1 MDEALARGLGAR
13 LGAALGDQFEI
24 GELIGAGGFAAV
36 FRARDPLLGR
46 DVAIKVLDPSVASDP
61 AASDRLLD
69 EARMVATI
77 EHPHIVPLYEAGR
90 RDGLV
95 FLVMR
100 YFPDGPV
107 GSRLERSGD
116 LAPAAVAGLGIE
128 VADALAAAHA
138 RGVIHLDIKPD
149 NILLDSG
156 GHAAV
161 SDFGIARLTAGAEPL
176 ATGLVSGTPHYMSPE
191 QVAGDQLDGR
201 ADVYALGVVLYEL
214 ATGRRP
220 VEGDTDA
227 RVMANQIRQ
236 MPVAIGAVVPE
247 FPAPLAEVITRALA
261 KDPEARWNSA
271 ADMAAALRAASAPD
285 KLLPPRLARRRA
297 RRRWY
302 ARMAMVAGGLTAG
315 LVLLVY
321 IVVRLLGM
329 FTEGEPPT
337 LDAMAP
343 TIPAPMLDSARSL
356 GYLAEDDTVLYL
368 FAPHGRGLDNALYVT
383 TRDLIALTDGRPR
396 RYPRKADYSID
407 LRRTNQQG
415 VLTFTHPVTE
425 ATDTVYRA
433 MSGVEQQVLLLAL
446 RRILRPPSP

>member
-1 MDEALARGLGAR
+1 MDEPLARDLGGR
-13 LGAALGDQFEI
+13 LGATLGGQFEI

-46 DVAIKVLDPSVASDP
+46 DVAIKVLDPSVPRDP
-61 AASDRLLD
+61 AAADQLLD

-77 EHPHIVPLYEAGR
+77 EHPHIVPLYEAGN

-100 YFPDGPV
+100 YFPDGTV
-107 GSRLERSGD
+107 GSRLERSGA
-116 LAPAAVAGLGIE
+116 LPPAAVAQLGVE

-149 NILLDSG
+149 NILLDSA

-220 VEGDTDA
+220 VGGDTDA
-227 RVMANQIRQ
+227 KVMANQIRQ
-236 MPVAIGAVVPE
+236 TPTALGEVAPE
-247 FPAPLAEVITRALA
+247 FPALLAQVITRALA
-261 KDPEARWNSA
+261 KDPAERWASA
-271 ADMAAALRAASAPD
+271 GEMAAALRAASAPD
-285 KLLPPRLARRRA
+285 KLLSPRWARRKA

-302 ARMAMVAGGLTAG
+302 GRMALVGGGLTAG
-315 LVLLVY
+315 IALLVY
-321 IVVRLLGM
+321 AVVRLIGM
-329 FTEGEPPT
+329 FTEGAPPA

-343 TIPAPMLDSARSL
+343 MIPAPMLDSARA
-356 GYLAEDDTVLYL
+356 GGFLAADDTLLYL
-368 FAPHGRGLDNALYVT
+368 FAPHERGLGDALFVT
-383 TRDLIALTDGRPR
+383 TRDLIAVTGGVPR
-396 RYPRKADYSID
+396 RYPRAADYRID
-407 LRRTNQQG
+407 LRRTDQQG
-415 VLTFTHPVTE
+415 VLTFTHPETK
-425 ATDTVYRA
+425 ATDTVYHA
-433 MSGVEQQVLLLAL
+433 MTGVEQQVLLLAL
-446 RRILRPPSP
+446 RRVLH

>member
-1 MDEALARGLGAR
+1 MDEALARDLGAR

-46 DVAIKVLDPSVASDP
+46 DVAIKVLDPSVASAP
-61 AASDRLLD
+61 APSDRLLD

-100 YFPDGPV
+100 YFPDGTV
-107 GSRLERSGD
+107 GSRLGRSGA
-116 LAPAAVAGLGIE
+116 LSPPAVAQLGIE

-138 RGVIHLDIKPD
+138 RGVVHLDIKPD
-149 NILLDSG
+149 NILLDAG

-161 SDFGIARLTAGAEPL
+161 SDFGIARLTAGTEPL

-220 VEGDTDA
+220 VGGDSDA
-227 RVMANQIRQ
+227 KVMANQIRQ
-236 MPVAIGAVVPE
+236 TPPAIGEIASD
-247 FPAPLAEVITRALA
+247 FPAPLAAVITRALA
-261 KDPEARWNSA
+261 KDPAERWASA
-271 ADMAAALRAASAPD
+271 GDMAAALRAASAPD
-285 KLLPPRLARRRA
+285 KLLSPRLARRRA

-302 ARMAMVAGGLTAG
+302 ARMAMVGGGLTAG
-315 LVLLVY
+315 LVMLFYV
-321 IVVRLLGM
+321 IVRILGVA
-329 FTEGEPPT
+329 TEGDPPA
-337 LDAMAP
+337 LAVMAP
-343 TIPAPMLDSARSL
+343 MIPAAMLDSARSS
-356 GYLAEDDTVLYL
+356 GYLTEGDTVLYL
-368 FAPHGRGLDNALYVT
+368 FSPHGRGLEDALYVT
-383 TRDLIALTDGRPR
+383 TRDLIAVAGGRR
-396 RYPRKADYSID
+396 TRYPRGEDYSID
-407 LRRTNQQG
+407 LRRINGQG
-415 VLTFTHPVTE
+415 MLTFTHPVTK
-425 ATDTVYRA
+425 AVDTVYRA
-433 MSGVEQQVLLLAL
+433 MSGMEQQVLLLAL
-446 RRILRPPSP
+446 KSVLRSPPP